1 MVSRYLNLEL
11 NNNGYLQHHNLH
23 MSIFI
28 WSKKLVHTLQI
39 CILSTQ
45 KGILLN
51 HADSKTLYQF

>member
-28 WSKKLVHTLQI
+28 WSKKLVHTVVCRIVRRLL
-39 CILSTQ
+39 ILVH
-45 KGILLN
+45 KWL
-51 HADSKTLYQF
+51 